1 MEERGIHMCVYIY
14 KMNIY
19 KMYMCV
25 YVHIHRYRYIYRSMD
40 IMQLFLG
47 TDKPKMSNYDT
58 CN

>member
-1 MEERGIHMCVYIY
+1 MCVYIY

-47 TDKPKMSNYDT
+47 TDKPKTSNYDT